1 MLTTKIKSN
10 WNIKKAKARFVVYY
24 HCLYCAVRITFVFV
38 HALQRYPYFFTPT
51 SLTHR
56 QTHADTIALSSRF
69 MCNYFWFWFSVLSIH
84 FWSTHEKSQQQQ
96 QPHDQ
101 STTPDELAAKQTTE
115 TNWKNAKT
123 TTKPF
128 PQRKL
133 QKWPKCTERVRVS
146 KTKTTTTT
154 INQNRKHHIALITL
168 FQVVIYYLLNN
179 KTAIVVDRRERLM

>member
-1 MLTTKIKSN
+1 MLTTKIKNN

-84 FWSTHEKSQQQQ
+84 FWSTHEKSQQQ